1 MRMTSHVTMS
11 RGYVNVHQG
20 SPAAAVRRIVLR
32 VGLGRD
38 VTRPVTV
45 TRTRSVTQLLGA
57 AAVDRATPARTA
69 PEGKRIEKIGRL
81 EESREMREYQSC
93 LLKTNPK

>member
-1 MRMTSHVTMS
+1 MKMTSRVTMCL
-11 RGYVNVHQG
+11 GNVTVHQG

-32 VGLGRD
+32 VGLERD

-69 PEGKRIEKIGRL
+69 PEVVKRE
-81 EESREMREYQSC
+81 C
-93 LLKTNPK
+93 LV

>member
-1 MRMTSHVTMS
+1 MAKTVWRCAGVRMTSHVTMS

-57 AAVDRATPARTA
+57 AAVDRAISARTA
-69 PEGKRIEKIGRL
+69 PEVVKRE
-81 EESREMREYQSC
+81 C
-93 LLKTNPK
+93 LV

>member
-1 MRMTSHVTMS
+1 MAKTVWRCAGVRMTSHVTMS

-20 SPAAAVRRIVLR
+20 SSAAAVRR
-32 VGLGRD
+32 
-38 VTRPVTV
+38 
-45 TRTRSVTQLLGA
+45 
-57 AAVDRATPARTA
+57 
-69 PEGKRIEKIGRL
+69 GKRIEKIGKL

>member
-1 MRMTSHVTMS
+1 MAKTVWRCAGVRMTSHVTMS
-11 RGYVNVHQG
+11 RGNVNVHQG

-69 PEGKRIEKIGRL
+69 PEVVKRE
-81 EESREMREYQSC
+81 C
-93 LLKTNPK
+93 LV